1 MFSKELLFLFAII
14 VLWMRIHTQRTP
26 FFAGK
31 MLQNDA
37 KNKTPL
43 YRPSMGV
50 AFAPANRLLPNSNT
64 NGFSTYLSMKEVVS
78 SCP

>member
-43 YRPSMGV
+43 YRLSMGV

>member
-14 VLWMRIHTQRTP
+14 VLWMRIYMQRTP

-43 YRPSMGV
+43 HRLSLGV
-50 AFAPANRLLPNSNT
+50 AFAPAKRLLPNSNT
-64 NGFSTYLSMKEVVS
+64 KGSSTYLSMKEVVS

>member
-1 MFSKELLFLFAII
+1 MFSKELQFPFAII

-37 KNKTPL
+37 KKKTPL
-43 YRPSMGV
+43 HRLSMGV
-50 AFAPANRLLPNSNT
+50 AFAPPNWLLPNSNT

>member
-1 MFSKELLFLFAII
+1 M
-14 VLWMRIHTQRTP
+14 QRTP

-43 YRPSMGV
+43 HRLSLGV
-50 AFAPANRLLPNSNT
+50 AFAPAKRLLPNSNT
-64 NGFSTYLSMKEVVS
+64 KGSSTYLSMKEVVS

>member
-1 MFSKELLFLFAII
+1 MFSKELLFPFAII
-14 VLWMRIHTQRTP
+14 VLRMCIHTQRTP

-43 YRPSMGV
+43 YRLSMGV

>member
-43 YRPSMGV
+43 YRLSMGV
-50 AFAPANRLLPNSNT
+50 AFAAANRLLPNSNT
-64 NGFSTYLSMKEVVS
+64 NGFSTYLSMKEVVP

>member
-14 VLWMRIHTQRTP
+14 VLSMRIHTQRTP
-26 FFAGK
+26 FITGK

-43 YRPSMGV
+43 RRLSMGV
-50 AFAPANRLLPNSNT
+50 AFAPTNRLLPNSNT

>member
-1 MFSKELLFLFAII
+1 MFSKELQFLFAIV

-26 FFAGK
+26 FVAGK
-31 MLQNDA
+31 TLQNDA

-43 YRPSMGV
+43 HRLSMGV

>member
-14 VLWMRIHTQRTP
+14 VLWMRIYMQRTP

-43 YRPSMGV
+43 HRLSMGV
-50 AFAPANRLLPNSNT
+50 AFAPAKRLLPNSNT
-64 NGFSTYLSMKEVVS
+64 NGSSTYLSMKEVVS

>member
-14 VLWMRIHTQRTP
+14 VLWMRIHMQRTP

-43 YRPSMGV
+43 HRLSMGV
-50 AFAPANRLLPNSNT
+50 AFAPAKRLLPNSNT
-64 NGFSTYLSMKEVVS
+64 NGSSTYLSMKEVVS